1 MASSLDVTATG
12 LANASATKAAAATT
26 TTTKQQELGKD
37 DFLKLL
43 VTQLKYQD
51 PMKPMEDKEFISQ
64 MAQFSSLEQ
73 MKNLNTSM
81 ATAQA
86 SGMIGDKVKWNNT
99 SGDPLVGVVKGV
111 NIVSGQANLTVEI
124 DARTYQEYMP
134 GTPEEL
140 AGKKVTWIDS
150 NKTVQAGVIESAS
163 IVNGVVKA
171 VVVGLDS
178 TGKQLVKS
186 TIDVKNITSLLVD
199 TTVEV
204 SAVTNVER

>member
-1 MASSLDVTATG
+1 MASILDVTATS
-12 LANASATKAAAATT
+12 LANASASAAAAAKTT
-26 TTTKQQELGKD
+26 TQKQELGKD

-73 MKNLNTSM
+73 MKNLNTTM

-86 SGMIGDKVKWNNT
+86 SSMIGDKVKWSGT
-99 SGDPLVGVVKGV
+99 SGEALVGVVNGV
-111 NIVSGQANLTVEI
+111 NIVSGQPSLTVEI
-124 DARTYQEYMP
+124 DARTYQDYMP
-134 GTPEEL
+134 GTLEEL

-150 NKTVQAGVIESAS
+150 SKTAQAGVIESANM
-163 IVNGVVKA
+163 VDGVVKA

-178 TGKQLVKS
+178 TGKQLVRS
-186 TIDVKNITSLLVD
+186 TIDVKNITSLLVE